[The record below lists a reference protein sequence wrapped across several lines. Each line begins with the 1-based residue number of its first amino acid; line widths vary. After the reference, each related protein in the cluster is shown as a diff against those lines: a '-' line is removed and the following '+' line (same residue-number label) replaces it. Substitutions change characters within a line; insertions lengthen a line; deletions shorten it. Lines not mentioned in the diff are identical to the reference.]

1 MIFYNSVKWHIK
13 MRSSTFEIFI
23 IAAVHLTIKRLGQ
36 RVTSVLASNYR
47 SSCYQLAIN
56 RLYSECVLYNITLV
70 KEGKQN
76 SMKYHTYTNKQQ
88 KYNKYKMLMDNK
100 SQIVKVT
107 QVHLMNIQAVL
118 INNSAFKTNKN
129 KYNVAQVLWISKQ
142 YSPV

>member
-13 MRSSTFEIFI
+13 MRCSTFEIFI
-23 IAAVHLTIKRLGQ
+23 IAAVHLTIGRLGQ
-36 RVTSVLASNYR
+36 RMTSVLASNNI
-47 SSCYQLAIN
+47 SSCYQFAIN
-56 RLYSECVLYNITLV
+56 RLYSECVLYNTTLV

-76 SMKYHTYTNKQQ
+76 SMKYHTNIYKQQ
-88 KYNKYKMLMDNK
+88 KYNKYTMLMDNK

-118 INNSAFKTNKN
+118 INNRAFKTNKN